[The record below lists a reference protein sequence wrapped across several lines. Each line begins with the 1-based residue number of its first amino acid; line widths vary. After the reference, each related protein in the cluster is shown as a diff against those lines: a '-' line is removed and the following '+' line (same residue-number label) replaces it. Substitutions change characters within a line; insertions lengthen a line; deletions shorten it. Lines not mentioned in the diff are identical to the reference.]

1 MKQNENTKYVK
12 LGITGASVLAFGFAI
27 MYILNQSQNI
37 AAGIRG
43 IFNILKPFL
52 YGALIAYILA
62 PMCNRMDDRFLKWF
76 PNATEKQKKGLK
88 FLSIAIAVI
97 SAVTI
102 GVLLILL
109 ILPQVWDSTVKII
122 RILPERLAYC
132 NRMIDQILQD
142 QPQIR
147 AYFNHFA
154 SQIES
159 GLNDV
164 LNANSSMMQTIQGI
178 INNITVQ
185 LIEVFSVFKNMFL
198 GFLIAVYLLASR
210 KLFGAQAR
218 LLLYGIFPN
227 KWAAIIEEEFRYTDK
242 MFNGFFV
249 GKIIDSAII
258 GVICFA
264 GTTLMGFESAAF
276 ISVVIGVTN
285 IIPFFGPFIGAIP
298 CTLLLLLDNPW
309 QALYFVIFIV
319 ILQQVDGNIIGPKIL
334 GSSTGLSAFWVVF
347 AILVFGGLWGFPGM
361 LLGVPLMAVI
371 YYVAQKT
378 VSYFLKKRGLTTD
391 TLAYV
396 YLTKVDKESN
406 QPVYDKN
413 PSKKELKK
421 HHGKHIG
428 ESVEES
434 KKEE

>member
-88 FLSIAIAVI
+88 FLSIAIACDFCCDDRSLI
-97 SAVTI
+97 DSSDSACRY
-102 GVLLILL
+102 G
-109 ILPQVWDSTVKII
+109 TV
-122 RILPERLAYC
+122 RSRLSVFFRLRLAYC

-210 KLFGAQAR
+210 KLFGAQAK

-334 GSSTGLSAFWVVF
+334 GNTTGVSSFWVLF
-347 AILVFGGLWGFPGM
+347 SILLFGGLWGIVGM
-361 LLGVPLMAVI
+361 VIAVPLFGVI
-371 YYVAQKT
+371 YDIIRKLT
-378 VSYFLKKRGLTTD
+378 NRGLQKNHQGEMRE
-391 TLAYV
+391 AYDN
-396 YLTKVDKESN
+396 YFHKPEQPKE
-406 QPVYDKN
+406 K
-413 PSKKELKK
+413 PS
-421 HHGKHIG
+421 
-428 ESVEES
+428 ES
-434 KKEE
+434 KLSREKLLEAKVKLQKKWKQHSDR

>member
-43 IFNILKPFL
+43 IFNILKPFM

-102 GVLLILL
+102 VVLLILL

-122 RILPERLAYC
+122 RILPARLAYC

-210 KLFGAQAR
+210 KLFGAQAK
-218 LLLYGIFPN
+218 LLLYGIFSN
-227 KWAAIIEEEFRYTDK
+227 KWAKIIEEEVHYTDK

-249 GKIIDSAII
+249 GKIIESAII
-258 GVICFA
+258 GLICFA
-264 GTTLMGFESAAF
+264 GTTLLGFESAAF

-298 CTLLLLLDNPW
+298 CGLLLLLENPMHC
-309 QALYFVIFIV
+309 LYFIIFIFV
-319 ILQQVDGNIIGPKIL
+319 LQQLDGNVIGPKIL
-334 GSSTGLSAFWVVF
+334 GNTTGVSSFWVLF
-347 AILVFGGLWGFPGM
+347 AILLFGGMWGVVGM
-361 LLGVPLMAVI
+361 VIGVPLFAVI
-371 YYVAQKT
+371 YDIIRKLVY
-378 VSYFLKKRGLTTD
+378 RGLRKHKRESMITD
-391 TLAYV
+391 Y
-396 YLTKVDKESN
+396 
-406 QPVYDKN
+406 
-413 PSKKELKK
+413 
-421 HHGKHIG
+421 
-428 ESVEES
+428 EEKYHKS
-434 KKEE
+434 